1 VWIEPTNDWG
11 KGKVMLMEIPTVRE
25 LDDNIV
31 ATWVP
36 DETPQPGQ
44 RYEFSYNQ
52 RWTLNGDIAGAG
64 GNVVATRTGVHEW
77 EPDQRTMIVEF
88 SGGMLDQVKDP
99 AELTPVIEIGG
110 DAAEKLKIKFS
121 SVSFLLA
128 PAKEGVKMSD
138 IGPAEMRC
146 CLKKGEDFLTETW
159 VYRIQ
164 P

>member
-1 VWIEPTNDWG
+1 
-11 KGKVMLMEIPTVRE
+11 
-25 LDDNIV
+25 
-31 ATWVP
+31 
-36 DETPQPGQ
+36 
-44 RYEFSYNQ
+44 
-52 RWTLNGDIAGAG
+52 
-64 GNVVATRTGVHEW
+64 
-77 EPDQRTMIVEF
+77 MIVEF

-99 AELTPVIEIGG
+99 AELTPVIEICG

-121 SVSFLLA
+121 NVQQMEGGRWRVSFLLA